1 MMEAILSELNALA
14 FAGKLNSR
22 DLALVMEANQ
32 RYTEYL
38 EWLETMPLVVNTNL
52 TLEVDGQRVRF
63 QTIDNM
69 ASWLSENLT

>member
-1 MMEAILSELNALA
+1 MMQAVLEELNLLA
-14 FAGKLNSR
+14 FTGKLNSR
-22 DLALVMEANQ
+22 DMALVMEANQ

-52 TLEVDGQRVRF
+52 TLEVDGKRVRF

-69 ASWLSENLT
+69 ASWLSENIS